1 MKVAFSTG
9 LTCTEIHK
17 AANLSRALEILFNQ
31 GSLPL
36 YLEASNFP
44 KKETTLKTQRPQIKL
59 WSFES
64 DRFNILATSVS
75 HMSRKRIIFKE
86 KNCIRT
92 VFTCFTMYSR
102 HGDA

>member
-9 LTCTEIHK
+9 LTCTQIYK

-36 YLEASNFP
+36 YLEASNF
-44 KKETTLKTQRPQIKL
+44 LKTETMLKPQRRQIKF

-75 HMSRKRIIFKE
+75 HMSRKCIIFKE
-86 KNCIRT
+86 KKL
-92 VFTCFTMYSR
+92 Y
-102 HGDA
+102 